1 MMLNL
6 TPIEIFFLYE
16 NLTNTVVN
24 GSEQQELKTMILSKI
39 KSSIVEKLESLQAE
53 TSKSLYEVW
62 KSKEAQKLKDLSQKN
77 EVLKTVNI
85 TSLSKP
91 KTTLKKV
98 PKKKGGR

>member
-1 MMLNL
+1 MLNL
-6 TPIEIFFLYE
+6 TPIEIFFLSE

-24 GSEQQELKTMILSKI
+24 GSEQQALKTMILSKI
-39 KSSIVEKLESLQAE
+39 KSSIVEKLESLQVE

>member
-1 MMLNL
+1 MLNL

-16 NLTNTVVN
+16 NLTNIVVN

-39 KSSIVEKLESLQAE
+39 KSSIVEKLESLQVE

-85 TSLSKP
+85 TSLSKA
-91 KTTLKKV
+91 KTSPKKV